1 MNLREDL
8 NTLLEHLQKGGFND
22 NDILTVIRA
31 IKFVDAIILYN
42 ESQKRKKEEDC
53 RGEEKQSANLS

>member
-22 NDILTVIRA
+22 NDIFTVRKA
-31 IKFVDAIILYN
+31 INFVDAIILYN
-42 ESQKRKKEEDC
+42 ERQKQK
-53 RGEEKQSANLS
+53 